1 MKNKE
6 PHFSFRNGEWSS
18 VHFTYPGTI
27 ATNSDGINKSIS
39 EIASVSEEAAAGIE
53 ETAASVEQS
62 SGSMEEIT
70 NSATR
75 LNDLATDLK
84 KLINKFIL

>member
-1 MKNKE
+1 MA
-6 PHFSFRNGEWSS
+6 NGVQFISL
-18 VHFTYPGTI
+18 TLGTI

-39 EIASVSEEAAAGIE
+39 EIVSVSKEAAAGIE

-62 SGSMEEIT
+62 SGSMEEIA

-75 LNDLATDLK
+75 LNDLANDLK
-84 KLINKFIL
+84 KLINLYYKT